1 MNIRRIIF
9 PVDLSDFSSSIVPQ
23 VISLAEKF
31 GAEIHIV
38 AILEYSGPIGAAYS
52 FRASS
57 DLPETTRMSAEQKLL
72 EFERESFINYR
83 NVKRILLFGR
93 PADRILDYISSAEAD
108 LVVMATHRRSEIAR
122 TLLGSVADEVIR
134 KSPVPVM
141 SINPEEEELGW
152 RVSKVN
158 PDQELQLRPEW
169 PDSGC

>member
-1 MNIRRIIF
+1 MTIKRIVF

-38 AILEYSGPIGAAYS
+38 AVLEYSGSFGTAYS
-52 FRASS
+52 FSSS
-57 DLPETTRMSAEQKLL
+57 DDLPATTLSAEQKLL

-93 PADRILDYISSAEAD
+93 PADRILDYVISAGAD
-108 LVVMATHRRSEIAR
+108 LVMMATHRRSEIER

-141 SINPEEEELGW
+141 SIKPGEDELGW
-152 RVSKVN
+152 RVSNVN
-158 PDQELQLRPEW
+158 PDQELKLRPEW
-169 PDSGC
+169 PDAGC